1 MNLKRLGQH
10 DPIPP
15 SSLATCL
22 DFISVWGSNPNRA
35 QLGRLCAASI
45 GVSLDHKKILPKYKI
60 QSADP
65 LSYGHK
71 IMDRLLDSGVTAS
84 EIFDHGVQCLVAMAE
99 KLPTE
104 SEVEDT
110 ANFTQD
116 QPLEK

>member
-1 MNLKRLGQH
+1 
-10 DPIPP
+10 
-15 SSLATCL
+15 
-22 DFISVWGSNPNRA
+22 
-35 QLGRLCAASI
+35 
-45 GVSLDHKKILPKYKI
+45 
-60 QSADP
+60 
-65 LSYGHK
+65 
-71 IMDRLLDSGVTAS
+71 MDRLLDSGVTAS